1 MSTSFMSTLWDL
13 FVTGVSVLPWGFMCI
28 MALFAFRRHPASKML
43 LLQAAGAAAQVVLQL
58 GQWLIALLMYWMNL
72 SFDIQ
77 RAEITIYRF
86 LLFIALVT
94 FALGYCLERFKRRS
108 EPPGFPVQP

>member
-1 MSTSFMSTLWDL
+1 MSMLWDL
-13 FVTGVSVLPWGFMCI
+13 FVTGISVLPWGGMCL
-28 MALFAFRRHPASKML
+28 MALFAFRKHPASKML
-43 LLQAAGAAAQVVLQL
+43 LLQAAGAAAQVILQL
-58 GQWLIALLMYWMNL
+58 GQWFIALMMNWMGL

-77 RAEITIYRF
+77 RAENTIYRF

-108 EPPGFPVQP
+108 EAPGFPVQP